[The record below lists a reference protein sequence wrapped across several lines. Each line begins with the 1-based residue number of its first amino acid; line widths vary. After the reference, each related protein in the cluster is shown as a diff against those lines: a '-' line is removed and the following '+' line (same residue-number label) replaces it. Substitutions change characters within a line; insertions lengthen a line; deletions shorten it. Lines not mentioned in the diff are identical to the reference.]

1 MSSPRHHHSSK
12 QVPSIL
18 PIRSHFYQPA
28 RALTISA
35 RTRSMSRLSIVA
47 DSENNSTLANSKGF
61 AMRQPLMETMVNAP
75 IFNGGK
81 RKTGDDGDRPKK
93 MPRLEPTSTTPLQPS
108 STSRIGSSF
117 ASQSARG
124 SEEKSHPMLK
134 PTPARDILRQPMVEE
149 ESTSP
154 TDSPTKNLIPRPP
167 TPPRP
172 HMRSDID
179 DVMPRICTTP
189 NRALTPEEEPDERP
203 IKLNSIRRLDFTKL
217 ASVAASPR
225 RPMGPVRPLNAPNTE
240 RCQPPSTFEG
250 TSPKADRTPITAI
263 PVPVPVIL
271 GANSTLRAP
280 PNPST
285 APSPRRVMAGM
296 SRLRLST
303 PGQSPSASRTP
314 ISSPAF
320 CQMSSGVN
328 LSRTS
333 KPENHPPAIK
343 SGMSR
348 SDSDANLLQSA
359 RLTTQPRLA
368 ASNSGIGPEKVQE
381 DVEMETSTSEKP
393 LVTSALPLSAPIALP
408 KSTSTRGFSSMGPPS
423 RIPRGIASSRSSNGP
438 HSRPS
443 AVARRAESQNA
454 WDPEPGSSASTLSR
468 NTSVSSTISTLGKG
482 LPSTSST
489 STDEPVTR
497 RKPSYPSSLGSG
509 PLARPTQRMVSN
521 PVVPPRPPSASSA
534 DAGEGPR
541 PPHSPRSVSAPAVT
555 SRLSIS
561 TSRREGLS
569 LETSQRVN
577 GLSEALEKLKMKKI
591 ESSSRLSVASSVSR
605 PSLAASTSQIAQ
617 PRNSMTAST
626 SMRLTSVH
634 RPRQSLALPSGDVS
648 IPSDT
653 NEAADRSLA
662 ALMYS
667 TSGGRCLKG
676 VVAFVDVRTEEGAD
690 SSVIFGDMLR
700 ALGAKVSLTF
710 PSDQLTERCSGIGT
724 AHGELHTHRL

>member
-1 MSSPRHHHSSK
+1 
-12 QVPSIL
+12 
-18 PIRSHFYQPA
+18 
-28 RALTISA
+28 
-35 RTRSMSRLSIVA
+35 
-47 DSENNSTLANSKGF
+47 
-61 AMRQPLMETMVNAP
+61 
-75 IFNGGK
+75 
-81 RKTGDDGDRPKK
+81 
-93 MPRLEPTSTTPLQPS
+93 
-108 STSRIGSSF
+108 
-117 ASQSARG
+117 
-124 SEEKSHPMLK
+124 
-134 PTPARDILRQPMVEE
+134 
-149 ESTSP
+149 
-154 TDSPTKNLIPRPP
+154 
-167 TPPRP
+167 
-172 HMRSDID
+172 
-179 DVMPRICTTP
+179 
-189 NRALTPEEEPDERP
+189 
-203 IKLNSIRRLDFTKL
+203 
-217 ASVAASPR
+217 
-225 RPMGPVRPLNAPNTE
+225 
-240 RCQPPSTFEG
+240 
-250 TSPKADRTPITAI
+250 
-263 PVPVPVIL
+263 
-271 GANSTLRAP
+271 
-280 PNPST
+280 
-285 APSPRRVMAGM
+285 
-296 SRLRLST
+296 
-303 PGQSPSASRTP
+303 
-314 ISSPAF
+314 
-320 CQMSSGVN
+320 
-328 LSRTS
+328 
-333 KPENHPPAIK
+333 
-343 SGMSR
+343 
-348 SDSDANLLQSA
+348 
-359 RLTTQPRLA
+359 
-368 ASNSGIGPEKVQE
+368 
-381 DVEMETSTSEKP
+381 METSTSEKP

-443 AVARRAESQNA
+443 AVPRRAESQNA

-468 NTSVSSTISTLGKG
+468 NMSVSSTISTLGKG